1 MTDNDEYIL
10 YNYPHKTETIEDKS
24 HTSYD
29 VKIVQERIY
38 SNRKKYMHWRYS
50 NVTNNENENNNNTE
64 HKLPMK
70 LNQTVL
76 NFIQQ
81 NNNILQLPT
90 CVSIPGILY
99 GGGDLDFYDPKLSSY
114 STSLLPLPWLSL
126 SSSTSHNNDY
136 KNDNGIDTIIDPNII
151 NL

>member
-1 MTDNDEYIL
+1 
-10 YNYPHKTETIEDKS
+10 
-24 HTSYD
+24 
-29 VKIVQERIY
+29 
-38 SNRKKYMHWRYS
+38 
-50 NVTNNENENNNNTE
+50 
-64 HKLPMK
+64 MK
-70 LNQTVL
+70 LNQTIF

-81 NNNILQLPT
+81 NNNILKLPT

-114 STSLLPLPWLSL
+114 STSLFPLPWLSL
-126 SSSTSHNNDY
+126 SSSSTSHNNDY